1 MSTDMFLA
9 ADPAFPAASYGSK
22 ALAYSGAARGARAG
36 GGIMAYDGAPGL
48 DTRDLTSD
56 QRAVRA
62 AAVAL
67 LKAIS
72 ICQCSVDSVILSVI
86 AAAGAEADMVKAD
99 REVVKSVQVKAAA
112 ARAADGEYRAKKA
125 GKR

>member
-1 MSTDMFLA
+1 MSADTILS
-9 ADPAFPAASYGSK
+9 ADPAFLASSFGGK
-22 ALAYSGAARGARAG
+22 ALAYSGAARGARLAG
-36 GGIMAYDGAPGL
+36 AVLAFDGAVGL
-48 DTRDLTSD
+48 DSHDLTAE

-72 ICQCSVDSVILSVI
+72 VCQCSVDSAILSVL
-86 AAAGAEADMVKAD
+86 AAAGAEADAVKAD

-125 GKR
+125 GRR

>member
-1 MSTDMFLA
+1 MS
-9 ADPAFPAASYGSK
+9 ADTEIKPAFPAASFGAK
-22 ALAYSGAARGARAG
+22 ALAFSAAARGARVAG
-36 GGIMAYDGAPGL
+36 AIAAFDGGPGM
-48 DTRDLTSD
+48 DTRDMSPE

-67 LKAIS
+67 LKAVS
-72 ICQCSVDSVILSVI
+72 TCQCSVDSVILSVL

-99 REVVKSVQVKAAA
+99 REIVKSVQVKAAA
-112 ARAADGEYRAKKA
+112 ARAADGEYRAKK